1 MHLRRLAQSKHWKS
15 WACLKPLTNQQY
27 ATCGARLRC
36 WLHAYRAG
44 MLKLLSQPAGAPQMW
59 RCCSWCLCFVLTR
72 SRVHCWSRVNLS
84 KFSGFG
90 LFFGFRLQFSCSS
103 VTRRC
108 RNGVDIGAAE
118 KVPRG
123 KGEADGC
130 DGERD
135 AAQEARKQRNHQF
148 GSPPENALGCMFYF
162 AGILIGELIKW
173 ILQHH
178 SESTTHL
185 KELYEDK
192 DGLRKDEVALLS
204 GPNEFGEFY
213 SRLRG
218 IKEFYR
224 KHPNEVNTHILVWSC
239 WPYFFT
245 MLWIFRLVFQCRSSS
260 TISQKWEKTQ
270 AMNQQVRW

>member
-1 MHLRRLAQSKHWKS
+1 MNIINSRNFSPIWLLTNTACTCAGWRSRNIETETSE

-27 ATCGARLRC
+27 ATCGACLRC

-44 MLKLLSQPAGAPQMW
+44 MLKLLSQAAAAPQKW

-72 SRVHCWSRVNLS
+72 FPVHCWSRLILS

-103 VTRRC
+103 VTRRY
-108 RNGVDIGAAE
+108 RNGVNTGAAE

-135 AAQEARKQRNHQF
+135 AAQETRKQRNHQF

-162 AGILIGELIKW
+162 AGILTGKLIIW

-178 SESTTHL
+178 TESTTHL

-224 KHPNEVNTHILVWSC
+224 KHPNEVLYTNWCEAADHIFHDV
-239 WPYFFT
+239 
-245 MLWIFRLVFQCRSSS
+245 
-260 TISQKWEKTQ
+260 
-270 AMNQQVRW
+270 MNF